1 MLNRY
6 EQQIKLAEIGLHG
19 QEQFMNLK
27 VLCIGAGGLGS
38 SLLLYLAAAGVGTI
52 GIVDGDSISES
63 NLHRQILYSHDE
75 INRPK
80 VNAAKS
86 RIESLNPEININVY
100 HYRANKENAAT
111 LISQYDIVADCSDNF
126 YTRYLIHDTCFA
138 LNKVYV
144 YASASQFRGHCGV
157 FVGSPCLRCVFPF
170 TNSGGGSCSAEGV
183 LGVSPGLLGVIQ
195 AAEIL
200 KWSLDLGSSLH
211 KKLLLVDLLTLQFKE
226 IALQVNPECELCA
239 N

>member
-111 LISQYDIVADCSDNF
+111 LISFAALRAHAAVPSFSIARKAKDKLVKFSRSACS
-126 YTRYLIHDTCFA
+126 
-138 LNKVYV
+138 KV
-144 YASASQFRGHCGV
+144 SCG
-157 FVGSPCLRCVFPF
+157 
-170 TNSGGGSCSAEGV
+170 
-183 LGVSPGLLGVIQ
+183 
-195 AAEIL
+195 
-200 KWSLDLGSSLH
+200 
-211 KKLLLVDLLTLQFKE
+211 
-226 IALQVNPECELCA
+226 
-239 N
+239 